1 LVKKSGINRISI
13 GLQSFKD
20 SDLKWLNRAHNLDRG
35 LNLSVDLIYGLPDL
49 TLPEWKQHLQQFIE
63 LRIQYILAYCLTL
76 KNEQW
81 QEVLLT
87 GLRTI
92 WKVSR
97 SKLREVESLLDLE
110 RKKI

>member
-1 LVKKSGINRISI
+1 
-13 GLQSFKD
+13 
-20 SDLKWLNRAHNLDRG
+20 
-35 LNLSVDLIYGLPDL
+35 
-49 TLPEWKQHLQQFIE
+49 